1 MLFIGTS
8 KLIPINT
15 QCDFIGNIYQ
25 LRKIKASRPNYYLLI
40 QYSER
45 TSVPG
50 SRGSGGQAKFDSTAY
65 AIMQLNNPDESVNYG
80 DFEIPLYPAPLHNP
94 PLAEPLPATVVFT
107 LSDLKEEKAGN
118 VPRASSK
125 PAPVRPLKA
134 NSMPPIEEKKDDSV
148 KDLVLDNI
156 QPHVGVEIDSSDL
169 IAIYVDSMRFIPNIC
184 GIIKVRLKGYTASM
198 ECNITEKQ
206 MSPKKATMYPD
217 IESSVMMPVYNQK
230 RTVKAAKLN
239 PSTIIVGTLEMFDTF
254 SGKDAVLGYF
264 LINLFVEKSTGAPI
278 YSSGGQGNLNEGCFQ
293 LPIFSENPLPSPF
306 DMEKL

>member
-15 QCDFIGNIYQ
+15 QCDFIGNVYQ
-25 LRKIKASRPNYYLLI
+25 LRKAKISKPNYYLLI

-50 SRGSGGQAKFDSTAY
+50 SRGSGGQAKFDLTAY

-80 DFEIPLYPAPLHNP
+80 EFEIPLYPAPVYNP
-94 PLAEPLPATVVFT
+94 PATEPLPATVVLT
-107 LSDLKEEKAGN
+107 LSDLREERAGSIAK
-118 VPRASSK
+118 PLSK
-125 PAPVRPLKA
+125 PVPIRPFKTKT
-134 NSMPPIEEKKDDSV
+134 MPPIEEKKDDNV

-156 QPHVGVEIDSSDL
+156 QPHAGVEINSSDL

-184 GIIKVRLKGYTASM
+184 GIIKVKLKGYTANM

-206 MSPKKATMYPD
+206 MNPKKTTMYPD

-230 RTVKAAKLN
+230 RLIKAAKLN
-239 PSTIIVGTLEMFDTF
+239 PSTTIVGTLEIFDVF

-278 YSSGGQGNLNEGCFQ
+278 YSSKGQGNLNEGSFQ
-293 LPIFSENPLPSPF
+293 LPIFCESPIPNPF
-306 DMEKL
+306 DMGKL